1 MKYVLNAKFSYD
13 SDNDALS
20 VINTP
25 ETEVTL
31 TITASKI
38 FHVLLENHGHD
49 MSREALMDALW
60 EKYKIHPSGNSLNQY
75 ISILRKTLVDIGCD
89 TNIIITIPK
98 VGFCIP
104 SNMVSLPPSDNN
116 VATVFRKLNKKRNV
130 IFTTLAIV
138 FLGLILSFWTNF
150 NEPKISNMHVLTEL
164 NGCSV
169 YTLGNGLESGKGFII
184 NEIKELQHKG
194 MLPTTCEF
202 GFFYL
207 TSVENVFSKS
217 KGGRFF
223 VAQCSRE
230 NSNLTNCISVY
241 ENKN

>member
-13 SDNDALS
+13 SDNDVLS

-89 TNIIITIPK
+89 ANIIITIPK

-116 VATVFRKLNKKRNV
+116 GVTVFGRISKSRNIV
-130 IFTTLAIV
+130 LATLAII
-138 FLGLILSFWTNF
+138 FLGLFLSLWINF
-150 NEPKISNMHVLTEL
+150 NEEKISNMHVLTEL

-169 YTLGNGLESGKGFII
+169 YTLGNGLESGKEIII
-184 NEIKELQHKG
+184 NEIKGLQRNG
-194 MLPTTCEF
+194 MLPTTCEP